1 MPRPQNAAT
10 NLQDATISKSESPGF
25 TGLGTI
31 LGRFQNQNPSVK
43 CALGRFVGRFHSS
56 GTISFSQSLGKM
68 RLGTISFK
76 NLTLMFSC
84 LGFEFDHASRFTF
97 HVSVRFR

>member
-31 LGRFQNQNPSVK
+31 LGRFQNQNSPVNQ
-43 CALGRFVGRFHSS
+43 ALGRFVGRFHSF
-56 GTISFSQSLGKM
+56 GTISKSKSLDKTG
-68 RLGTISFK
+68 LGTIWRGIGPWMHSVVE
-76 NLTLMFSC
+76 N
-84 LGFEFDHASRFTF
+84 GF
-97 HVSVRFR
+97 